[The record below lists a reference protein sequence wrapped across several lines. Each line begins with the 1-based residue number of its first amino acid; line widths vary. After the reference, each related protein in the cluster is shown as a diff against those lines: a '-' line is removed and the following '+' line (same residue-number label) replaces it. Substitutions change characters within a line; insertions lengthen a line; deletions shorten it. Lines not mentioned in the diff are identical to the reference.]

1 MVKID
6 TIGYGSVEIIED
18 ENFVILNAKP
28 VKGCDFK
35 YFEINGEKIKENPYS
50 FDKTGDIVGSA
61 VFYQSINS
69 YLENSVQEIDVS
81 GLIPGI
87 LLFREVEYGADIAE
101 LKKEVVDLCRA
112 DVFYECT
119 NIPSSR
125 QKHRDSDGGWSH
137 DEGSSSMDSY
147 TKNSLIAQ
155 ALAIYNKYEDD
166 RAEEV
171 KEVNENKRTI
181 VEYLSSKPGAAAP
194 EKVEVNAEF
203 LNLI

>member
-1 MVKID
+1 MIKIGI
-6 TIGYGSVEIIED
+6 IGNGSVEVA
-18 ENFVILNAKP
+18 ENENSVTLTATP
-28 VKGCDFK
+28 VKGYEFK
-35 YFEINGEKIKENPYS
+35 HYLIGGEEIKENPYS
-50 FDKTGDIVGSA
+50 VDNTTGVVGNA

-69 YLENSVQEIDVS
+69 FLNNCIQGIDVS

-87 LLFREVEYGADIAE
+87 LMSREVEYGAD
-101 LKKEVVDLCRA
+101 LKDLDKQTIDLCRA
-112 DVFYECT
+112 DIYYEST

-125 QKHRDSDGGWSH
+125 QMHKDADGGWSH
-137 DEGSSSMDSY
+137 DEGSFSMDSY

-171 KEVNENKRTI
+171 KQVNENKRTI

-194 EKVEVNAEF
+194 QKAEVNAEF

>member
-1 MVKID
+1 MTKIGV
-6 TIGYGSVEIIED
+6 IGNGSVEVTED
-18 ENFVILNAKP
+18 ENFVTLTATP
-28 VKGCDFK
+28 VKGCDLKEFS
-35 YFEINGEKIKENPYS
+35 INGIITKDNPYS
-50 FDKTGDIVGSA
+50 MEKTRDITGTA
-61 VFYQSINS
+61 TFYQSINS
-69 YLENSVQEIDVS
+69 YLENSVPEIDVS

-87 LLFREVEYGADIAE
+87 LMFRDVEYGADMKGLDKKDVE
-101 LKKEVVDLCRA
+101 LCKA

-125 QKHRDSDGGWSH
+125 QKRKDADGGWSH
-137 DEGSSSMDSY
+137 DGGGWSVDSF

-155 ALAIYNKYEDD
+155 ALAIYTKYEDE

-171 KEVNENKRTI
+171 QRVNENKRVI

-203 LNLI
+203 LGL

>member
-1 MVKID
+1 MIKID
-6 TIGYGSVEIIED
+6 TIGYGSVKIDED
-18 ENFVILNAKP
+18 ENSFTITAEP

-35 YFEINGEKIKENPYS
+35 EFSINGITTKENPYS
-50 FDKTGDIVGSA
+50 FEKTGDVTGA
-61 VFYQSINS
+61 ATFYQSINS
-69 YLENSVQEIDVS
+69 YLENSVQQIDVS

-87 LLFREVEYGADIAE
+87 LLFRNVEYGADIKE
-101 LKKEVVDLCRA
+101 LDWKDVELCKA

-125 QKHRDSDGGWSH
+125 QLKKGSDSGYSE
-137 DEGSSSMDSY
+137 DEGGFSMDSF

-155 ALAIYNKYEDD
+155 ALAIYTKYEDE
-166 RAEEV
+166 RADEV
-171 KEVNENKRTI
+171 QQVNMNKRTI

-203 LNLI
+203 LGL